1 MHGIVFCYTFASA
14 FENELDKPNEQNEA
28 CFSYA
33 MAKVCIKRNNRANN
47 EINVGVGSE
56 RKEFFE
62 KIYINRQVVQE
73 AVLDYTLLYIG
84 SMKELGKRNEPSS
97 N

>member
-1 MHGIVFCYTFASA
+1 MLY
-14 FENELDKPNEQNEA
+14 L
-28 CFSYA
+28 
-33 MAKVCIKRNNRANN
+33 CIRFRERNNRANN

-73 AVLDYTLLYIG
+73 ANMINFGFDY
-84 SMKELGKRNEPSS
+84 LGKIRTVNLYNKVKTSIKMEARSEQIQT
-97 N
+97 NAALVIGQQ

>member
-62 KIYINRQVVQE
+62 KIYINRQVVQ
-73 AVLDYTLLYIG
+73 
-84 SMKELGKRNEPSS
+84 
-97 N
+97 